1 MRPLRGRECNFVYLF
16 ILLQTAD
23 LSEVAFK
30 PDSHMLKKKFLLVPA
45 LIIFGLFFLISCQEE
60 NSHENNWQP
69 SYLAHLELGS
79 TTLVATA
86 VAENMEVPWE
96 VTWGPDDKL
105 WFTEQNGS
113 VYRMDV
119 ESGERKKVLQVPD
132 IHYQK
137 SRGLLGMALHPELP
151 EEPYVFL
158 HYTYLKSDD
167 VLDKEIE
174 SRVVRYTLERDTLV
188 SPKILL
194 DEIPGQTYHNGSRL
208 LISPDEK
215 LFFAMGDAGRL
226 DQVLD
231 STTLV
236 GKIHRLNLDGSI
248 PKDNPLPGNP
258 VWSWGHRNVQGMVW
272 TGGKLYA
279 SEHGPANDDEINLI
293 RPGRNYGWPKVHGYC
308 DLENEQ
314 EYCETHQVVEPLAA
328 WTPTIAVAGLDY
340 YDHPAVPEWQN
351 SLLVVNLKGQ
361 ALRVL
366 PLSDDG
372 EQVREKHIFFQ
383 KHFGRLRDLAVAPNG
398 DLYLAT
404 SNRDW
409 HPRFQP
415 FLYDTASLIHPA
427 DDRIIR
433 LQAATPADREILAA
447 LDNPVALQENPEAA
461 EMPSEQWNITASEDR
476 LSRGAALYQ
485 QHCALCHRPDGQGV
499 EDLYPPLAGTNWV
512 TGSKDRLINV
522 LLRGLS
528 EPIEVNGKTYEEAM
542 APYAHLPDE
551 ELAAILSFIRQSW
564 GNEAGAV
571 LPAEV
576 REERRLLGEV
586 VH

>member
-1 MRPLRGRECNFVYLF
+1 
-16 ILLQTAD
+16 
-23 LSEVAFK
+23 
-30 PDSHMLKKKFLLVPA
+30 MLKKKFLLVPA

-215 LFFAMGDAGRL
+215 LFFAMGDAGFIPESAQSL
-226 DQVLD
+226 NASITIAALI
-231 STTLV
+231 V
-236 GKIHRLNLDGSI
+236 GVSQLFFLYNVYWSLRHGKKAERDPWGAASLEWQTPDVPPHHGNWGPELPRVYRWAYDYSVPGTEKDFI
-248 PKDNPLPGNP
+248 PQN
-258 VWSWGHRNVQGMVW
+258 
-272 TGGKLYA
+272 
-279 SEHGPANDDEINLI
+279 
-293 RPGRNYGWPKVHGYC
+293 
-308 DLENEQ
+308 
-314 EYCETHQVVEPLAA
+314 EPL
-328 WTPTIAVAGLDY
+328 
-340 YDHPAVPEWQN
+340 
-351 SLLVVNLKGQ
+351 
-361 ALRVL
+361 
-366 PLSDDG
+366 
-372 EQVREKHIFFQ
+372 
-383 KHFGRLRDLAVAPNG
+383 
-398 DLYLAT
+398 
-404 SNRDW
+404 
-409 HPRFQP
+409 
-415 FLYDTASLIHPA
+415 
-427 DDRIIR
+427 DDRER
-433 LQAATPADREILAA
+433 
-447 LDNPVALQENPEAA
+447 
-461 EMPSEQWNITASEDR
+461 TAGR
-476 LSRGAALYQ
+476 
-485 QHCALCHRPDGQGV
+485 
-499 EDLYPPLAGTNWV
+499 
-512 TGSKDRLINV
+512 
-522 LLRGLS
+522 
-528 EPIEVNGKTYEEAM
+528 
-542 APYAHLPDE
+542 
-551 ELAAILSFIRQSW
+551 
-564 GNEAGAV
+564 
-571 LPAEV
+571 
-576 REERRLLGEV
+576 
-586 VH
+586 